1 VATHAEPPH
10 QVSPRG
16 GSGAMF
22 DEIAHRY
29 DLLNRILS
37 FGTDQ
42 GWRRATIAALGAG
55 PGMRFLDLATGTG
68 DLALRLLRTHP
79 DTTVVGLD
87 PSARMLER
95 ARRKAELAGASKL
108 VEWVIGDAEAL
119 PFDDASFDGVCM
131 AFGIRNVPDRPRALR
146 EMARVTRAGGRVAI
160 LELSDPDSGWL
171 RSLARLHVHRVVPRL
186 GGWLSGAREYR
197 YLAESIAAFPPPAEF
212 ASSMGE
218 AGLTVQQVR
227 RLTFGA
233 AHLYVARSG
242 GLP

>member
-1 VATHAEPPH
+1 MATHVDSPSA
-10 QVSPRG
+10 VSPRG

-55 PGMRFLDLATGTG
+55 PGMQFLDLATGTG
-68 DLALRLLRTHP
+68 DLALRLLRAQP

-87 PSARMLER
+87 PSPRMLQQ
-95 ARRKAELAGASKL
+95 ALRKAELAGASER
-108 VEWVIGDAEAL
+108 VQWVLGDAEDL
-119 PFDDASFDGVCM
+119 PFANASFDGVCM

-146 EMARVTRAGGRVAI
+146 EMARVTRTGGRVAI
-160 LELSDPDSGWL
+160 LELSDPDSGLL
-171 RSLARLHVHRVVPRL
+171 RSLARLHVHRIVPRV

-197 YLAESIAAFPPPAEF
+197 YLSESIAAFPSPADF
-212 ASSMGE
+212 AATMRE
-218 AGLTVQQVR
+218 AGLAVQEVR

-233 AHLYVARSG
+233 AHLYVACSG
-242 GLP
+242 GGP